1 MNAIKALDRAMIRF
15 RSVAVAFIWF
25 GVASVA
31 WFAFDREPPFEV
43 LSVEPAMARPGEV
56 IHIRAAVRRD
66 SSRMC
71 SAEMTQY
78 IFDASKRRFDLG
90 SSVASAEL
98 IRDIEAQTP
107 GQMLLTMIVPLG
119 MAPGDADLTSVLYY
133 RCNKVHALW
142 PIEVTTHVPFVVLP

>member
-25 GVASVA
+25 GLASVA

-66 SSRMC
+66 SERMC
-71 SAEMTQY
+71 SADMAQY

-98 IRDIEAQTP
+98 IRDIERQTP
-107 GQMLLTMIVPLG
+107 GQMMVSMVVPLG
-119 MAPGDADLTSVLYY
+119 MSPGEADLVSFLNY
-133 RCNKVHALW
+133 RCNKGHALW
-142 PIEVTTHVPFVVLP
+142 PSGVTTHVPFVVLP